1 MNKKFFVVVQPLPGN
16 LVTQQIIGD
25 GLLLIVLGIVVAYL
39 NKPATTYTT
48 TESRPMCRSTHASEY
63 GTLRQCRGR

>member
-39 NKPATTYTT
+39 NKPATT
-48 TESRPMCRSTHASEY
+48 
-63 GTLRQCRGR
+63 